1 MPATAGFLTV
11 SITPIAYH
19 HSTVEG
25 MRVLLALVAV
35 MGCHDDNR
43 CCDTT
48 DCRCL
53 GDAAPDVPNAPPS
66 NPLDGI
72 GSVELIQSGFMF
84 TEGPQWAGDKLLFSD
99 IPANTI
105 YQYANG
111 AVGVFKMPSG
121 NSNGLA
127 FTGNLYA
134 AEHGTRSVTRD
145 GVAIASMFE
154 GKKLNSPNDLI
165 ALIDLVTWDTSVYFT
180 DPPYGIAA
188 NQQELA
194 FNGVFE
200 LEGTTL
206 TAIYRGSTSE
216 RPNGIGVSP
225 SQTTLYVDDTEDGG
239 LYTIDISSKQR
250 AKLAMTAGGADGL
263 AVDGYG
269 NIFVTSNAGIEVFS
283 PAGMKWGTITVPKK
297 PSNCAFG
304 DTDYQTLYIT
314 AQDSLY
320 KVRLANPG
328 LPY

>member
-1 MPATAGFLTV
+1 
-11 SITPIAYH
+11 
-19 HSTVEG
+19 
-25 MRVLLALVAV
+25 MRVLLALALVAC
-35 MGCHDDNR
+35 GNEPSDQ
-43 CCDTT
+43 
-48 DCRCL
+48 CRDICL
-53 GDAAPDVPNAPPS
+53 GDAGPDAPDAPY

-72 GSVELIQSGFMF
+72 GNVELIQGGFMF
-84 TEGPQWAGDKLLFSD
+84 VEGPQWAGDKLLFSD

-111 AVGVFKMPSG
+111 TVSVFKMPSG

-127 FTGNLYA
+127 FPGNLYA

-154 GKKLNSPNDLI
+154 GKKLNSPNDVVVVL
-165 ALIDLVTWDTSVYFT
+165 DLVTWDTSVYFT
-180 DPPYGIAA
+180 DPPYGIQA

-206 TAIYRGSTSE
+206 TALHRGALTE

-225 SQTTLYVDDTEDGG
+225 NQSTLYVDDTVDGG
-239 LYTIDISSKQR
+239 LYTIDLSTKAR
-250 AKLAMTAGGADGL
+250 AKLATTAGGADGL
-263 AVDGYG
+263 AVDGQG

-283 PAGMKWGTITVPKK
+283 PTGTKWGTITVPKK
-297 PSNCAFG
+297 PANCAFG
-304 DTDYQTLYIT
+304 DADYNTLYIT

-320 KVRLANPG
+320 KVRLAHPG
-328 LPY
+328 LPTN

>member
-1 MPATAGFLTV
+1 V
-11 SITPIAYH
+11 STLPIDA
-19 HSTVEG
+19 S
-25 MRVLLALVAV
+25 R
-35 MGCHDDNR
+35 DDAFF
-43 CCDTT
+43 
-48 DCRCL
+48 
-53 GDAAPDVPNAPPS
+53 G
-66 NPLDGI
+66 NPLEGI
-72 GSVELIQSGFMF
+72 GNVELIQGGFMF

-111 AVGVFKMPSG
+111 AITPFKMPSG

-127 FTGNLYA
+127 FTDKLYA
-134 AEHGTRSVTRD
+134 AEHGTRSVTRE

-165 ALIDLVTWDTSVYFT
+165 VIEDLVTFDTTVYFT
-180 DPPYGIAA
+180 DPPYGIQA

-194 FNGVFE
+194 FNGVFA
-200 LEGTTL
+200 LTGTNL
-206 TAIYRGSTSE
+206 TAIHRGTLTE

-225 SQTTLYVDDTEDGG
+225 NQSTLYVDDTDDGG
-239 LYTIDISSKQR
+239 LYTIDLSTKVR
-250 AKLAMTAGGADGL
+250 AKLATTAGGADGL
-263 AVDGYG
+263 AVDGQG

-283 PAGMKWGTITVPKK
+283 PTGMKWGTITVPKK
-297 PSNCAFG
+297 PANCAFG
-304 DTDYQTLYIT
+304 DADYQTLYIT